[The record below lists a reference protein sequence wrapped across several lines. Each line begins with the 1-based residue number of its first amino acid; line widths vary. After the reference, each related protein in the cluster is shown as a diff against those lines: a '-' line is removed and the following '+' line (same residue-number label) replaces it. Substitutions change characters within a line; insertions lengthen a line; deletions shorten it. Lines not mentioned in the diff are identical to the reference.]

1 MYNFN
6 MTYIINFLSSKLGLM
21 ALLLCILITQS
32 DAVEN
37 TNRQK
42 IALLQ
47 PIEHDA
53 IIYGQGEKK
62 VYVFVDPK
70 CPHSRDFMSM
80 INENSKMRS
89 IYRYYI
95 FFYEL
100 KRFHSHD
107 LIAAI
112 YASSSPLQRTLE
124 VMVGDKEIPTDTR
137 IDPKIESKID
147 EIAHVADA
155 IEISKRPYLIIMK
168 ENN

>member
-6 MTYIINFLSSKLGLM
+6 MTYIINFLSSKLSLT
-21 ALLLCILITQS
+21 ALLLCMLITQS
-32 DAVEN
+32 DAAEY

-53 IIYGQGEKK
+53 IIYGEGEKK

-70 CPHSRDFMSM
+70 CPHSRDFMTM
-80 INENSKMRS
+80 INENTKMRN

-100 KRFHSHD
+100 KRFRSHD

-112 YASSSPLQRTLE
+112 YASPSPLQRTLE
-124 VMVGDKEIPTDTR
+124 VMVGNKEIPTDTR
-137 IDPKIESKID
+137 IDPKIESKIED
-147 EIAHVADA
+147 IARVADT